1 MEALTWREVAACWV
15 AWLASSLARC
25 VRVVAARIRTV
36 WSSWLTGEEGS
47 NRVGF
52 SKGFKAQ
59 AVRRMLEG
67 KSATAL
73 AKEMEVSQST
83 LSRWLRE
90 ALK

>member
-1 MEALTWREVAACWV
+1 MR
-15 AWLASSLARC
+15 
-25 VRVVAARIRTV
+25 
-36 WSSWLTGEEGS
+36 
-47 NRVGF
+47 F